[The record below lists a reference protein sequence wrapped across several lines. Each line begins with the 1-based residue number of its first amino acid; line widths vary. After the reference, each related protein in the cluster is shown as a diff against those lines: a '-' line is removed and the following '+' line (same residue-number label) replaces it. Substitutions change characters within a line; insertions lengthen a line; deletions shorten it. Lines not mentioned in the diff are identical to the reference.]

1 MAMYYTY
8 APLSESDGRFY
19 TGCANDLRKRVVD
32 HDAGRVRSTAH
43 RRPLTLIYDEACL
56 NRDDALRRERF
67 LKSGKGKRF
76 LGRRLA
82 RSLAVLRSNK
92 LERH

>member
-1 MAMYYTY
+1 MYYPY
-8 APLSESDGRFY
+8 VLLSEKDGRFY
-19 TGCANDLRKRVVD
+19 TGCANDLRKRVRG
-32 HDAGRVRSTAH
+32 HETGCVRSTTH
-43 RRPLTLIYDEACL
+43 RRPLSLIYYEACV

-76 LGRRLA
+76 LRLRLA
-82 RSLAVLRSNK
+82 RFLELIRRNK